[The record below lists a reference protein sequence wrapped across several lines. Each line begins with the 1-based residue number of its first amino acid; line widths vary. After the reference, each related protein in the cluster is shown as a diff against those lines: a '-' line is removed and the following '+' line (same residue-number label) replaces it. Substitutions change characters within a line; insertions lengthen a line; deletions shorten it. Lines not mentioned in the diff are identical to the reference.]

1 MRRWLIL
8 LLVIAV
14 LLALGTYLIM
24 VERQKNMDKKNSGD
38 DQVTE
43 VQKPALVAIETPR
56 GRIVVEVRPD
66 ITPLT
71 SNNFLKLVDSGFY
84 NGLTIHRVEGWVVQ
98 GGDPNGDGT
107 GGPGWTIKLEI
118 NQELKNIRGALA
130 MAHRNDPDT
139 AGSQFFILKQDAPH
153 LDGRYAVF
161 GRVVQGMDVVD
172 RLEIGDQMIAVKRTG
187 PK

>member
-8 LLVIAV
+8 ILVVTALLVI
-14 LLALGTYLIM
+14 GTYLIM
-24 VERQKNMDKKNSGD
+24 VRQQKNDGEKSPGQDTGKTALKSI
-38 DQVTE
+38 
-43 VQKPALVAIETPR
+43 LVAIETPR

-66 ITPLT
+66 ITPIT

-84 NGLTIHRVEGWVVQ
+84 NGLTIHRVEGWVAQ

-118 NQELKNIRGALA
+118 SEELKNVRGALA
-130 MAHRNDPDT
+130 MARRNDPDT
-139 AGSQFFILKQDAPH
+139 AGSQFYILKQDASH
-153 LDGRYAVF
+153 LDRRYAVF

-172 RLEIGDQMIAVKRTG
+172 RLEIGDQMITVKRTG
-187 PK
+187 PN